1 MPDAPA
7 ATPVLSTT
15 RTSSPA
21 FARCHAV
28 DRPWTPAPTTRCLT
42 EGGRV
47 GGMRSAPLGVAYWA
61 TTLPNRPRGRLYRPP
76 APPATELSCGA
87 APDRIA
93 SARPRLQLHVQVTRG
108 RLGTA
113 ARGVSV
119 SPGPRR
125 ARAHSEDPG
134 RLRRDRRVEARTRT
148 RRRARPGVRREGVH
162 HERRPGD
169 AGVGPRRR
177 AGRPDRHA
185 ADAPR
190 GARAGAR

>member
-61 TTLPNRPRGRLYRPP
+61 TTLPNSSERPTVP
-76 APPATELSCGA
+76 AAC
-87 APDRIA
+87 APGNRI
-93 SARPRLQLHVQVTRG
+93 V
-108 RLGTA
+108 
-113 ARGVSV
+113 
-119 SPGPRR
+119 
-125 ARAHSEDPG
+125 
-134 RLRRDRRVEARTRT
+134 LR
-148 RRRARPGVRREGVH
+148 
-162 HERRPGD
+162 
-169 AGVGPRRR
+169 
-177 AGRPDRHA
+177 
-185 ADAPR
+185 R
-190 GARAGAR
+190 GARPDSVGATPASAPCPGHEGPPGDGGPWRKRQP